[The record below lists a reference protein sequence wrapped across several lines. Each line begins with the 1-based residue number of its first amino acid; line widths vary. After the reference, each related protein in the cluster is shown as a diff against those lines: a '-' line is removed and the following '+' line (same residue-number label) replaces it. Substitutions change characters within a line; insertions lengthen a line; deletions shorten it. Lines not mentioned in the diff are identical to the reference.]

1 MDIGRIPEIIAQDDE
16 IATIPSILDKKGNP
30 YLGPDGQ
37 PCTIGVYGSESKAAK
52 RAKRVEFKKMQQ
64 LHGKM
69 DSDDYE
75 LSRVEKAAAHVAE
88 WTGWESDRQLAACT
102 PANVKALLEAE
113 HILAQVEAGIAKHAL
128 FLAR

>member
-1 MDIGRIPEIIAQDDE
+1 MDIGRIDEIIAQDE
-16 IATIPSILDKKGNP
+16 ELATVPIYQKNGDP
-30 YLGPDGQ
+30 YTGPDGQ

-52 RAKRVEFKKMQQ
+52 KAKRVEFKKMQQ